1 MIPLYRS
8 LLCGIRGRAGEVER
22 ISTLGGVSLG
32 SNVSDINGECTRY
45 PPTAYCLHTDQRPL
59 YDLFGDGILLC
70 GVCPAESTHTAFIS
84 IISSPSTTFT
94 SSVPVTLGLLTHFRN
109 LSMVAGSILYSLYTL
124 DGSDP
129 AGNAFN
135 RSSRDIKSGAVRW
148 LGGGAAEDEVN
159 SSVRA
164 LRVR

>member
-1 MIPLYRS
+1 VGTS
-8 LLCGIRGRAGEVER
+8 WRGLEGLVE
-22 ISTLGGVSLG
+22 SVSLR
-32 SNVSDINGECTRY
+32 SNVSGINRDYTRDT
-45 PPTAYCLHTDQRPL
+45 PAAYCLHTGYRPV
-59 YDLFGDGILLC
+59 YDLFGEGILL
-70 GVCPAESTHTAFIS
+70 GGACPAESTHTAFIS

-94 SSVPVTLGLLTHFRN
+94 SSVPVTLGLLTHCRN

-135 RSSRDIKSGAVRW
+135 RSNRDIKSVAVRW
-148 LGGGAAEDEVN
+148 FGGGAAEEEVN